1 MTAQGSRAWFDALP
15 LVTAELVLQHVI
27 MNGRLRWLIIFVLAL
42 GGTAVATWSGVTR
55 FPPTP
60 VAGIVEPMQRHLAT
74 NHAPAGPAEYLAQV
88 EDQLVR
94 ANAENALLRTRLQEY
109 LHIRGEGGIPPE
121 QAVVVRA
128 RVISRTLRQ
137 GRRYC
142 EMDAGAVDGVVVGMA
157 ACLGWS
163 LVGTVVGV
171 QEGRSLV
178 QLVTDSESRVPA
190 TLLSGETILAEG
202 VLTGSGRRGR
212 LLLDYIEER
221 DGFQVVV
228 GQRVVTAGSDGHFPP
243 GLVLGTVTA
252 ASRSATADHWHVEV
266 APIREA
272 DSADSLLML
281 KFDSRPAR

>member
-1 MTAQGSRAWFDALP
+1 MPDPHSFEFSALP
-15 LVTAELVLQHVI
+15 LVTTGLSLQHAS
-27 MNGRLRWLIIFVLAL
+27 MTGRLRWLMILLLAL
-42 GGTAVATWSGVTR
+42 AGTAVATWSGVTR
-55 FPPTP
+55 FPPP
-60 VAGIVEPMQRHLAT
+60 MVAGIVEPMQRNLAT
-74 NHAPAGPAEYLAQV
+74 HHGSEGPAESLARL

-109 LHIRGEGGIPPE
+109 LSIRGEGGIPPE

-128 RVISRTLRQ
+128 RIISRTLRQ

-178 QLVTDSESRVPA
+178 QLVTDTESRVPA

-202 VLTGSGRRGR
+202 VLAGSGHRGR

-221 DGFQVVV
+221 DGFQVMV

-281 KFDSRPAR
+281 KFESRPAR

>member
-1 MTAQGSRAWFDALP
+1 MS
-15 LVTAELVLQHVI
+15 
-27 MNGRLRWLIIFVLAL
+27 GRLRWLMILVLAL

-55 FPPTP
+55 FPPP
-60 VAGIVEPMQRHLAT
+60 LVAEIVEPMQRSLAT
-74 NHAPAGPAEYLAQV
+74 NQQLNGPAEHLARL
-88 EDQLVR
+88 EDQLVH

-109 LHIRGEGGIPPE
+109 LSIRGEGGIPPE
-121 QAVVVRA
+121 QTVVVRA
-128 RVISRTLRQ
+128 RIISRTLRQ

-142 EMDAGAVDGVVVGMA
+142 EMDAGAVDGVVGGMA
-157 ACLGWS
+157 ACLGWR
-163 LVGTVVGV
+163 LVGSVVGV

-221 DGFQVVV
+221 DGFQAMV

-281 KFDSRPAR
+281 KFESRPAR

>member
-1 MTAQGSRAWFDALP
+1 MFS
-15 LVTAELVLQHVI
+15 LQHVT
-27 MNGRLRWLIIFVLAL
+27 MTWRWRLRMLLLLAL
-42 GGTAVATWSGVTR
+42 GTAVVTWSGLTR
-55 FPPTP
+55 FPPTL
-60 VAGIVEPMQRHLAT
+60 VAATVEPIQRQLASGHSSPESPTEHLAR
-74 NHAPAGPAEYLAQV
+74 V

-109 LHIRGEGGIPPE
+109 LSIRGEGGIPPE

-128 RVISRTLRQ
+128 RIISRTLRQ

-142 EMDAGAVDGVVVGMA
+142 ELDAGAVDGVTTGMA

-178 QLVTDSESRVPA
+178 QLVSDRESRIPA
-190 TLLSGETILAEG
+190 TLLDGETILAEG
-202 VLTGSGRRGR
+202 VLTGSGRRGL

-221 DGFQVVV
+221 DGLQVMV

-266 APIREA
+266 TPVREA

-281 KFDSRPAR
+281 KFEPRPVR

>member
-1 MTAQGSRAWFDALP
+1 MPGPHSFELSALP
-15 LVTAELVLQHVI
+15 LVTIGLSLQHAS
-27 MNGRLRWLIIFVLAL
+27 MTGRLRWLMILLLAL
-42 GGTAVATWSGVTR
+42 AGTAVATWSGVTR
-55 FPPTP
+55 FPPP
-60 VAGIVEPMQRHLAT
+60 VVTGIVEPMQRNFAT
-74 NHAPAGPAEYLAQV
+74 HHGSEGPAESLARL

-109 LHIRGEGGIPPE
+109 LSIRGEGGIPPE

-128 RVISRTLRQ
+128 RIISRTLRQ

-178 QLVTDSESRVPA
+178 QLVTDTESRVPA

-202 VLTGSGRRGR
+202 VLAGSGHRGR

-221 DGFQVVV
+221 DGFQVMV

-281 KFDSRPAR
+281 KFESRPAR